1 MSIRILITGSRS
13 WDNIHYIRST
23 FMSLADEW
31 GNDIT
36 LVSGACPTGA
46 DRLGEIVAAELGWSI
61 ELYPADW
68 NTYGKRAGFVRNSQ
82 MIDTGPD
89 MVVGFVR
96 NGSKGASMT
105 VNLGKKKGLL
115 TFVHNW
121 TDYPMTRYSVKTY
134 NNPDSVELTDNID
147 EGMLF

>member
-1 MSIRILITGSRS
+1 MTIRLLITGSRS
-13 WDNIHYIRST
+13 WDNIEYIRSA
-23 FMSLADEW
+23 FIAVSDEY
-31 GNDIT
+31 GDDIT

-46 DRLGEIVAAELGWSI
+46 DRLGEMVAAELNWNI

-82 MIDTGPD
+82 MIDTDPD
-89 MVVGFVR
+89 IVVGFVR

-105 VNLGKKKGLL
+105 VNLGKKKGLPV
-115 TFVHNW
+115 TVHNW
-121 TDYPMTRYSVKTY
+121 TDYPYTCYTVTNY
-134 NNPDSVELTDNID
+134 NKPNSVEETD

>member
-23 FMSLADEW
+23 FVSLADAY
-31 GNDIT
+31 GDDIT

-46 DRLGEIVAAELGWSI
+46 DRLGEMVASELGWNV

-68 NTYGKRAGFVRNSQ
+68 NTHGKRAGFVRNSA
-82 MIDTGPD
+82 MIDTDPD
-89 MVVGFVR
+89 IVVGFVR
-96 NGSKGASMT
+96 NKSKGASMT
-105 VNLGKKKGLL
+105 VNLGKNKGLL

-121 TDYPMTRYSVKTY
+121 TDYPLTRYSVKTY
-134 NNPDSVELTDNID
+134 NNPDSVENTDSID
-147 EGMLF
+147 EETLF

>member
-13 WDNIHYIRST
+13 WDNIEYIRSA
-23 FMSLADEW
+23 FISLADDY
-31 GNDIT
+31 GDGIT

-46 DRLGEIVAAELGWSI
+46 DRLGEIVAAELGWNI
-61 ELYPADW
+61 QLYPADW
-68 NTYGKRAGFVRNSQ
+68 NTYGKRAGFVRNSE
-82 MIDTGPD
+82 MIDTEPD

-121 TDYPMTRYSVKTY
+121 TDYPMTEYSVKTY
-134 NNPDSVELTDNID
+134 NNTDSVEDNNED
-147 EGMLF
+147 MLF